1 MEDHCLVLPDVCADD
16 LVTFLR
22 CLFAADKD
30 DWDGGVIAKL
40 VHVGRTIGVAAD
52 GITSYRPESPPP
64 PPDTAN
70 ATALTNGDHLQMPP
84 PPKPACSRAK
94 HPKRS
99 RVVAGGG
106 GCGNR
111 MVPKDNSSSLYSE
124 ELSGLSS
131 LFLDN
136 ESTNT
141 AHTNSSSGSNN
152 FPDKKCLLKLAEISI
167 DTVTDDVLTENFC
180 DQDGRLGK
188 AMASQNC
195 LW

>member
-1 MEDHCLVLPDVCADD
+1 
-16 LVTFLR
+16 
-22 CLFAADKD
+22 
-30 DWDGGVIAKL
+30 
-40 VHVGRTIGVAAD
+40 
-52 GITSYRPESPPP
+52 
-64 PPDTAN
+64 
-70 ATALTNGDHLQMPP
+70 
-84 PPKPACSRAK
+84 
-94 HPKRS
+94 
-99 RVVAGGG
+99 
-106 GCGNR
+106 

-141 AHTNSSSGSNN
+141 AHTNSSSSSNN
-152 FPDKKCLLKLAEISI
+152 FSDKKCLLKLAEISI

-195 LW
+195 L